1 MWEGQRTNP
10 VMIAL
15 LVILVHYGANQSGR
29 MFMAFLKNIRFRTPL
44 SCAIRPGVAQGGT
57 SRLNEFLDASEPC
70 GGRQR
75 ALRAVVVLPA
85 GVQVNED
92 QQP

>member
-44 SCAIRPGVAQGGT
+44 SCAIRPGWRKVAQAASMNSLMLPNRAAGGNGH
-57 SRLNEFLDASEPC
+57 SVP
-70 GGRQR
+70 
-75 ALRAVVVLPA
+75 
-85 GVQVNED
+85 
-92 QQP
+92 